1 MVDLHILFSLDSD
14 LESNMSATEYY
25 NGCFSWTE
33 IWKKINSWTTGTQTF
48 QLTGMIY
55 MYELSLKKFP
65 DLFSDSISGHTFV
78 IYTMYIYLLL
88 SHELPDQIETKL

>member
-1 MVDLHILFSLDSD
+1 ML
-14 LESNMSATEYY
+14 
-25 NGCFSWTE
+25 
-33 IWKKINSWTTGTQTF
+33 
-48 QLTGMIY
+48 
-55 MYELSLKKFP
+55 YELSLKIFP